1 MKYSAL
7 LFTTTHA
14 VQHHLYVPEANI
26 FIAQDSE
33 ARNFF
38 EPLDDSS
45 LLQLNEDAQERLA

>member
-7 LFTTTHA
+7 LFTTTQA